1 MLVVVGGHSRN
12 IGKTTAME
20 KILRATPEMRW
31 WAFKVT
37 QHGHGVCSEAGTD
50 CGCAG
55 DLAHPYAIDEETAP
69 SGTDS
74 GRYLGAG
81 AERAFWV
88 RTAMGDLG
96 HAMPAL
102 RQLMSKAP
110 NVLVESNSVL
120 NFIVPHLY
128 IVVVNFSV
136 ADMKDSARR
145 FLNRADVLVVTGEG
159 QAWGEVPERWLA
171 KPRVAMPDL
180 GKFFASRIENNSGD
194 FPIRNQGRA

>member
-20 KILRATPEMRW
+20 EILRATPQMRW
-31 WAFKVT
+31 WAFKIT
-37 QHGHGVCSEAGTD
+37 QHGHGVCSEAGSD
-50 CGCAG
+50 CSCAG

-74 GRYLGAG
+74 GRYLRAG
-81 AERAFWV
+81 AERGFWV
-88 RTAMGDLG
+88 RTAVGELG

-102 RQLMSKAP
+102 RQLFAEAP

-120 NFIVPHLY
+120 NFVVPDLY
-128 IVVVNFSV
+128 FAVVNFNI

-159 QAWGEVPERWLA
+159 PVWGDVPGRWVA
-171 KPRVAMPDL
+171 KPRITMGELPGYLTGLLKID
-180 GKFFASRIENNSGD
+180 K
-194 FPIRNQGRA
+194 

>member
-20 KILRATPEMRW
+20 EILRATPGMRW
-31 WAFKVT
+31 WAFKIT
-37 QHGHGVCSEAGTD
+37 QHGHGICSEAGVD

-55 DLAHPYAIDEETAP
+55 DSLHPYAIDEETAP

-81 AERAFWV
+81 AERSFWV
-88 RTAMGDLG
+88 RTAVGELG
-96 HAMPAL
+96 HAMHHAKKL
-102 RQLMSKAP
+102 FGDAP

-120 NFIVPHLY
+120 NFVVPDLY
-128 IVVVNFSV
+128 IAVVNFNV
-136 ADMKDSARR
+136 ADMKESARR

-159 QAWGEVPERWLA
+159 KLWGDIPERWIE
-171 KPRVAMPDL
+171 KPRVSMGEL
-180 GKFFASRIENNSGD
+180 GKYLTSRIAKPSGD
-194 FPIRNQGRA
+194 S